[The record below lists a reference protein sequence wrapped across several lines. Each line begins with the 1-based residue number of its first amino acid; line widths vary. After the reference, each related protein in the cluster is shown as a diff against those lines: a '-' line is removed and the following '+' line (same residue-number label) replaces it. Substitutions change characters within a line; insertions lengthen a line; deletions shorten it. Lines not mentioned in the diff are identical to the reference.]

1 MSVKEDRLVESLLFS
16 AGKPLSMEEI
26 QETTGL
32 SPKHVSEAIDHLMQS
47 YNIDRKNETSLEIV
61 KAGNKFIMQVKKTF
75 TDHSMMVAKPEIKTD
90 LLKTLALIAFHQ
102 PVKQSNLRHMIGE
115 RIYADVDQLVSMHLI
130 HSVPYGAT
138 ETLTTTKLFPE
149 YFGID
154 STKPEEIREFLAKKV
169 IGHAVK
175 QKSIESSETED
186 HPTQEDNN
194 EENPSETCVK
204 IDK

>member
-1 MSVKEDRLVESLLFS
+1 MGIKEDRLVESLLFS
-16 AGKPLSMEEI
+16 AGKPLSIEEI

-32 SPKHVSEAIDHLMQS
+32 SPKHVNEAIDHLMQS
-47 YNIDRKNETSLEIV
+47 YNVDRKNDTSLEIV

-75 TDHSMMVAKPEIKTD
+75 TDQSMMVAKPEIKTD

-130 HSVPYGAT
+130 HSVPHGST
-138 ETLTTTKLFPE
+138 ETLTTTRLFPE

-169 IGHAVK
+169 IGHVVK
-175 QKSIESSETED
+175 QKSVESSETEE
-186 HPTQEDNN
+186 HPAQEDTN
-194 EENPSETCVK
+194 EENPSETCMK
-204 IDK
+204 TDK

>member
-16 AGKPLSMEEI
+16 AGKPLSIEEI

-32 SPKHVSEAIDHLMQS
+32 LPKHVSEAIENLMQS

-75 TDHSMMVAKPEIKTD
+75 TDQSMMVAKPEIKTD

-169 IGHAVK
+169 IGHVVK
-175 QKSIESSETED
+175 QKNVESSEIEE
-186 HPTQEDNN
+186 HPTQDENK
-194 EENPSETCVK
+194 EEKSFQTSVET
-204 IDK
+204 DK

>member
-1 MSVKEDRLVESLLFS
+1 MSVKEDRVVESLLFS
-16 AGKPLSMEEI
+16 AGKPLGVEEI

-32 SPKHVSEAIDHLMQS
+32 SPKHVTDAIEHLMQS
-47 YNIDRKNETSLEIV
+47 YNLDRKDDTSLEIV

-75 TDHSMMVAKPEIKTD
+75 TDKSMMVAKPEIRTD

-115 RIYADVDQLVSMHLI
+115 RIYGDVDQLMSLHLV
-130 HSVPYGAT
+130 HSEPHGAT
-138 ETLTTTKLFPE
+138 EVLTTTRLFPE

-169 IGHAVK
+169 IGHVVK
-175 QKSIESSETED
+175 EKQSSPADEEDPSSDEQMTDEKPPQTQMKSE
-186 HPTQEDNN
+186 
-194 EENPSETCVK
+194 
-204 IDK
+204 

>member
-1 MSVKEDRLVESLLFS
+1 MSVKEDRVVESLLFS
-16 AGKPLSMEEI
+16 AGKPLAVEEI

-32 SPKHVSEAIDHLMQS
+32 SPKHVTDAIEHLMQS
-47 YNIDRKNETSLEIV
+47 YNLDRKDDTSLEIV

-75 TDHSMMVAKPEIKTD
+75 TDKSMMVAKPEIRTD

-115 RIYADVDQLVSMHLI
+115 RIYGDVDQLMSLHLV
-130 HSVPYGAT
+130 HSEPHGAT
-138 ETLTTTKLFPE
+138 EVLTTTRLFPE

-169 IGHAVK
+169 IGHVVK
-175 QKSIESSETED
+175 EKQSSPADEEDPSSDEQMTDEKPPQTQMKSE
-186 HPTQEDNN
+186 
-194 EENPSETCVK
+194 
-204 IDK
+204 

>member
-16 AGKPLSMEEI
+16 AGKPLSIEEI

-32 SPKHVSEAIDHLMQS
+32 SPKYVSEAIENLIQS
-47 YNIDRKNETSLEIV
+47 YNIDRKNETSLEII

-75 TDHSMMVAKPEIKTD
+75 TDQSMMVAKPEIKTD

-130 HSVPYGAT
+130 HSNPHGAT
-138 ETLTTTKLFPE
+138 EILTTTRSFPE

-169 IGHAVK
+169 IGHVVK
-175 QKSIESSETED
+175 QKNVESSKTEEVI
-186 HPTQEDNN
+186 TQEDNK
-194 EENPSETCVK
+194 EEDSLETRMK
-204 IDK
+204 TDK